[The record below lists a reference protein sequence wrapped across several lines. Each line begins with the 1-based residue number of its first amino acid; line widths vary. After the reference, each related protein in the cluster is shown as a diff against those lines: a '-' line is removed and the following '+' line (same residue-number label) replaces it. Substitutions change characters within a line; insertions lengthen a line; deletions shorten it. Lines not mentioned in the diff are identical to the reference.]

1 MTRQSLTY
9 RQHEAHQR
17 LEELREL
24 VSLRG
29 DVVSDSGRE
38 LTIEVF
44 GSPLSPIEIVEI
56 ICREVQTKGR
66 SAVLKYTELLDRKKL
81 TPESMRVSPEE
92 LAAAHR
98 RVSMSFLETVR
109 RIQNRIHT
117 FQTGI
122 LHQDTSLNLENQ
134 CELKQRYR
142 PLKRVGICIPGGAA
156 AYPSTVLMTVVPALA
171 AGVRE
176 LAVVAPPTEF
186 GAYNDDLLSV
196 CHELGVTEVYR
207 MGGAQAVAALAYG
220 IEGVPRVDK
229 IVGPGNLFVQ
239 LAKKHVFGNV
249 DIDLLAGPSEV
260 VILGDHSANP
270 EWLAADLIAQAEHDP
285 GVAVLISWDSKLI
298 EAVDQSI
305 QTQLTNLSRGALA
318 HRSLQQFGAL
328 ILVDSQDE
336 AIALA
341 NNFAPE
347 HLEIATENPDR
358 ILDQIDHAGA
368 IFLGHESPV
377 ALGDYVAGPSHV
389 LPTSGTARF
398 ACGLS
403 ANEFLRRISI
413 IQFSLDGVQQVADDV
428 RTMAHKE
435 GLTAHSASVD
445 KRLCKE
451 HPPKE

>member
-24 VSLRG
+24 VSLQG

-44 GSPLSPIEIVEI
+44 GAPLSPVEIVEI

-81 TPESMRVSPEE
+81 TPDSLRVSPEE
-92 LAAAHR
+92 LASAHR
-98 RVSMSFLETVR
+98 RVSTSFLETVR

-122 LHQDTSLNLENQ
+122 LHQDTSLKLENQ
-134 CELKQRYR
+134 FELKQRYR

-298 EAVDQSI
+298 EAVDRSI

-403 ANEFLRRISI
+403 ANEFLRRSSI
-413 IQFSLDGVQQVADDV
+413 IQFSLEGVQQVADDV

>member
-92 LAAAHR
+92 LASAHH
-98 RVSMSFLETVR
+98 RVSTSFLETVR

-117 FQTGI
+117 FQTEI
-122 LHQDTSLNLENQ
+122 LHQDTSLTLENQ

-270 EWLAADLIAQAEHDP
+270 EWIAADLIAQAEHDP

-403 ANEFLRRISI
+403 ANEFLRRSSI

>member
-17 LEELREL
+17 LEKLREL

-44 GSPLSPIEIVEI
+44 GAPLSPIEIVEI
-56 ICREVQTKGR
+56 ICREVQTEGR

-81 TPESMRVSPEE
+81 TPDSLRVSPEE
-92 LAAAHR
+92 LASAHH
-98 RVSMSFLETVR
+98 RVSTSFLETVR

-117 FQTGI
+117 FQIGI

-134 CELKQRYR
+134 FELKQRYR
-142 PLKRVGICIPGGAA
+142 PLKRVGICIPGGTA

-176 LAVVAPPTEF
+176 LAVVAPPTEY

-318 HRSLQQFGAL
+318 HRNLQQFGAL

-347 HLEIATENPDR
+347 HLEIATENPGN
-358 ILDQIDHAGA
+358 ILDQIDNAGA

-403 ANEFLRRISI
+403 ANEFLRRSSI
-413 IQFSLDGVQQVADDV
+413 IQFSLGGVQQVADDV

>member
-285 GVAVLISWDSKLI
+285 GVAVLISWDSQLI

-328 ILVDSQDE
+328 ILVDNQDE

-403 ANEFLRRISI
+403 ANEFLRRSSI

>member
-17 LEELREL
+17 LEKLREL

-44 GSPLSPIEIVEI
+44 GAPLSPIEIVEI
-56 ICREVQTKGR
+56 ICREVQTEGR

-81 TPESMRVSPEE
+81 TPDSLRVSPEE
-92 LAAAHR
+92 LASAHH
-98 RVSMSFLETVR
+98 RVSTSFLETVR

-117 FQTGI
+117 FQIGI
-122 LHQDTSLNLENQ
+122 LHQDTTLNLENQ
-134 CELKQRYR
+134 FELKQRYR
-142 PLKRVGICIPGGAA
+142 PLKRVGICIPGGTA

-176 LAVVAPPTEF
+176 LAVVAPPTEY

-347 HLEIATENPDR
+347 HLEIATENPGN
-358 ILDQIDHAGA
+358 ILDQIDNAGA

-403 ANEFLRRISI
+403 ANEFLRRSSI
-413 IQFSLDGVQQVADDV
+413 IQFSLGGVQQVADDV

-445 KRLCKE
+445 KRLCQE

>member
-17 LEELREL
+17 LEKLREL

-44 GSPLSPIEIVEI
+44 GAPLSPIEIVEI
-56 ICREVQTKGR
+56 ICREVQTEGR

-81 TPESMRVSPEE
+81 TPDSLRVSPEE
-92 LAAAHR
+92 LASAHH
-98 RVSMSFLETVR
+98 RVSTSFLETVR
-109 RIQNRIHT
+109 RIQKRIHT
-117 FQTGI
+117 FQIGI

-134 CELKQRYR
+134 FELKQRYR

-176 LAVVAPPTEF
+176 LAVVAPPTEY

-318 HRSLQQFGAL
+318 HRNLQQFGAL

-347 HLEIATENPDR
+347 HLEIATENPGN
-358 ILDQIDHAGA
+358 ILDQIDNAGA

-403 ANEFLRRISI
+403 ANEFLRRSSI
-413 IQFSLDGVQQVADDV
+413 IQFSLGGVQQVADDV

>member
-171 AGVRE
+171 AGVE
-176 LAVVAPPTEF
+176 
-186 GAYNDDLLSV
+186 
-196 CHELGVTEVYR
+196 
-207 MGGAQAVAALAYG
+207 
-220 IEGVPRVDK
+220 PR
-229 IVGPGNLFVQ
+229 L
-239 LAKKHVFGNV
+239 
-249 DIDLLAGPSEV
+249 
-260 VILGDHSANP
+260 
-270 EWLAADLIAQAEHDP
+270 
-285 GVAVLISWDSKLI
+285 
-298 EAVDQSI
+298 
-305 QTQLTNLSRGALA
+305 
-318 HRSLQQFGAL
+318 
-328 ILVDSQDE
+328 
-336 AIALA
+336 
-341 NNFAPE
+341 
-347 HLEIATENPDR
+347 
-358 ILDQIDHAGA
+358 
-368 IFLGHESPV
+368 
-377 ALGDYVAGPSHV
+377 
-389 LPTSGTARF
+389 
-398 ACGLS
+398 
-403 ANEFLRRISI
+403 
-413 IQFSLDGVQQVADDV
+413 
-428 RTMAHKE
+428 
-435 GLTAHSASVD
+435 
-445 KRLCKE
+445 
-451 HPPKE
+451 

>member
-229 IVGPGNLFVQ
+229 IVGPGYLFVQ
-239 LAKKHVFGNV
+239 HAKKHVFGNV

-403 ANEFLRRISI
+403 ANEFLRRSSI

>member
-17 LEELREL
+17 LEQLREL

-44 GSPLSPIEIVEI
+44 GAPLSPIEIVEI
-56 ICREVQTKGR
+56 ICREVQTEGR

-81 TPESMRVSPEE
+81 TPESLRISPEE
-92 LAAAHR
+92 LASAHH
-98 RVSMSFLETVR
+98 RVSTSFLETVR

-117 FQTGI
+117 FQIGI

-134 CELKQRYR
+134 FELKQRYR

-176 LAVVAPPTEF
+176 LAVVAPPTEY

-260 VILGDHSANP
+260 VILGDHTANP

-298 EAVDQSI
+298 EAVDRSI
-305 QTQLTNLSRGALA
+305 QTQLTNLPRGALA

-347 HLEIATENPDR
+347 HLEIATENPDN
-358 ILDQIDHAGA
+358 ILDQIDNAGA

-403 ANEFLRRISI
+403 ANEFLRRSSI
-413 IQFSLDGVQQVADDV
+413 IQFSLNGVQQVADDV

>member
-403 ANEFLRRISI
+403 ANEFLRRSSI